1 VHTGRFRGLDLED
14 RLCFVCASGVED
26 EQHFLLD
33 CEEYEASRAQ
43 LWLDL
48 KRLVSQGH
56 RADVLADLERE
67 MCRSFERASMPASE
81 QLAVL
86 ADGEHRWF
94 GPTDLYQ
101 RAMHRILIAIS
112 DWLRQ
117 REELAAAR
125 QRCLAEADA

>member
-1 VHTGRFRGLDLED
+1 MGRFRGLEFED

-26 EQHFLLD
+26 ERHFLLD

-67 MCRSFERASMPASE
+67 MGRSFDRGSMPPSE
-81 QLAVL
+81 QLAVM

-94 GPTDLYQ
+94 APEELYR
-101 RAMHRILIAIS
+101 RAMHRILVAIS
-112 DWLRQ
+112 DWLHQRKELVAMRQ
-117 REELAAAR
+117 RRRGEF
-125 QRCLAEADA
+125 EA